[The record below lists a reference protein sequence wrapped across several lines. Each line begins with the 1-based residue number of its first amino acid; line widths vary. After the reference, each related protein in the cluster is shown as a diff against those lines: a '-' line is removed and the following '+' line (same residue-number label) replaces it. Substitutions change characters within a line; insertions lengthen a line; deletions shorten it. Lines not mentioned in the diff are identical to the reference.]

1 MSQPLGFFYCNF
13 PGLTFSYCLFPIDIF
28 LTCENSVSSR
38 VFYVFFWSPFTAW
51 TETSYPSLPSKVG
64 IRSGFGQFPAR
75 IYGWTRSTY
84 SGWCVSTIQ
93 IGIWILFPIL
103 TPTCSYTNKVIYV
116 CVSTLKLNSFSS
128 YFKNLIY
135 SMSELTNLAK
145 IQMIESSNCFYWT
158 EIRKTVRVTFKIE
171 YSK

>member
-1 MSQPLGFFYCNF
+1 MGNWIVLFFSTQWKNPLLFNKKGLEKYLKSGFITRLNREKKWIKHCNLTFSISFFLVNEIVNYLSQPLGFFYCTSQASLSF
-13 PGLTFSYCLFPIDIF
+13 CLFPIDIF

-64 IRSGFGQFPAR
+64 VRSGFGQFPAR

-93 IGIWILFPIL
+93 ISIWILF
-103 TPTCSYTNKVIYV
+103 
-116 CVSTLKLNSFSS
+116 KLN
-128 YFKNLIY
+128 LIWD
-135 SMSELTNLAK
+135 
-145 IQMIESSNCFYWT
+145 CRF
-158 EIRKTVRVTFKIE
+158 
-171 YSK
+171 